1 MKSVTKP
8 VRDGAAEG
16 RTGDWGEVVTRY
28 HYRKVGMDHLLSMEK
43 NLIELI
49 TKKILVTKIFL
60 NVLLSFERSFLIN
73 ETLKKIVL

>member
-1 MKSVTKP
+1 M
-8 VRDGAAEG
+8 GL
-16 RTGDWGEVVTRY
+16 
-28 HYRKVGMDHLLSMEK
+28 DHLLSMEK
-43 NLIELI
+43 NLLELI

>member
-1 MKSVTKP
+1 
-8 VRDGAAEG
+8 
-16 RTGDWGEVVTRY
+16 
-28 HYRKVGMDHLLSMEK
+28 MDHLLSMEK

-60 NVLLSFERSFLIN
+60 NVLLSFERSFFIN

>member
-1 MKSVTKP
+1 
-8 VRDGAAEG
+8 
-16 RTGDWGEVVTRY
+16 
-28 HYRKVGMDHLLSMEK
+28 MDHLLSMEK

-73 ETLKKIVL
+73 ELSRKLFFENLIMW

>member
-1 MKSVTKP
+1 
-8 VRDGAAEG
+8 
-16 RTGDWGEVVTRY
+16 
-28 HYRKVGMDHLLSMEK
+28 MDHLLSMEK

-49 TKKILVTKIFL
+49 TKKILVTKTFL

>member
-1 MKSVTKP
+1 
-8 VRDGAAEG
+8 
-16 RTGDWGEVVTRY
+16 
-28 HYRKVGMDHLLSMEK
+28 MDHLLSMEK

-49 TKKILVTKIFL
+49 TKKILVAKIFL

>member
-28 HYRKVGMDHLLSMEK
+28 PYENVGMDHLLSMEY
-43 NLIELI
+43 NLIEKQSYE
-49 TKKILVTKIFL
+49 TFEASTL
-60 NVLLSFERSFLIN
+60 NCEKVS
-73 ETLKKIVL
+73 

>member
-1 MKSVTKP
+1 
-8 VRDGAAEG
+8 
-16 RTGDWGEVVTRY
+16 
-28 HYRKVGMDHLLSMEK
+28 MDHLLSMEK

-60 NVLLSFERSFLIN
+60 NVLLSFERPFLIN

>member
-1 MKSVTKP
+1 
-8 VRDGAAEG
+8 
-16 RTGDWGEVVTRY
+16 
-28 HYRKVGMDHLLSMEK
+28 MDHLLSMEK

-49 TKKILVTKIFL
+49 TKKILVPKIFL

>member
-1 MKSVTKP
+1 
-8 VRDGAAEG
+8 
-16 RTGDWGEVVTRY
+16 
-28 HYRKVGMDHLLSMEK
+28 MDHLLSMEK
-43 NLIELI
+43 NLIKLI

>member
-1 MKSVTKP
+1 
-8 VRDGAAEG
+8 
-16 RTGDWGEVVTRY
+16 
-28 HYRKVGMDHLLSMEK
+28 MDHLLSMEK

-49 TKKILVTKIFL
+49 TKKILVTKIVL

>member
-1 MKSVTKP
+1 
-8 VRDGAAEG
+8 
-16 RTGDWGEVVTRY
+16 
-28 HYRKVGMDHLLSMEK
+28 MDHLLSMEK

-49 TKKILVTKIFL
+49 TKKILVTKIIL

>member
-1 MKSVTKP
+1 
-8 VRDGAAEG
+8 
-16 RTGDWGEVVTRY
+16 
-28 HYRKVGMDHLLSMEK
+28 MDHLLSMEK

-49 TKKILVTKIFL
+49 TKKDSSYQNIL